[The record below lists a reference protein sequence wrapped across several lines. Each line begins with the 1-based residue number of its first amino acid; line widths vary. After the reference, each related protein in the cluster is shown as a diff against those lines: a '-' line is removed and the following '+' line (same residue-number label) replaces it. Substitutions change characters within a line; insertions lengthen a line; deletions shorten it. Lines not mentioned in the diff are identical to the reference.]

1 LGSGW
6 FPGEGGGGT
15 GDALGELFAGLAANE
30 AEQAVQSAQ
39 KQPQTAQNRQPDG
52 SYKATPAQ
60 LEEIRAADKNGTT
73 ITTKADSLGQCVTAC
88 ERFTGV
94 PGPTSSWRKGTAATD
109 LTDKDI
115 GTAIGTFQGSGA
127 DARYKSDAGHHKN
140 SGVYM
145 GQSVGGFWMADQ
157 WPGQK
162 PVTIRFVPTV
172 DHNNPDNASMNG
184 SSYSVIR
191 VPTP

>member
-1 LGSGW
+1 L
-6 FPGEGGGGT
+6 
-15 GDALGELFAGLAANE
+15 
-30 AEQAVQSAQ
+30 
-39 KQPQTAQNRQPDG
+39 AQNRQSDG

-60 LEEIRAADKNGTT
+60 LEEIRAADKNGKT
-73 ITTKADSLGQCVTAC
+73 ITTKADTLGQCVTAC
-88 ERFTGV
+88 EHFTGV
-94 PGPTSSWRKGTAATD
+94 PGPSSSWRKGKAATD

-115 GTAIGTFQGSGA
+115 GTAIGTFQGSG
-127 DARYKSDAGHHKN
+127 DKARYKADEGGHKN
-140 SGVYM
+140 TGVYM

-184 SSYSVIR
+184 SSYSVIQ

>member
-52 SYKATPAQ
+52 SYKATPDQ
-60 LEEIRAADKNGTT
+60 LAKIKEAADKKTT
-73 ITTKADSLGQCVTAC
+73 IGNGQCVTAC

-94 PGPTSSWRKGTAATD
+94 PGPTSLWEGGKPASE
-109 LTDKDI
+109 LTDKDK
-115 GTAIGTFQGSGA
+115 GTAIATFVKGPDGKWRYLPDANGHMNSGTFMS
-127 DARYKSDAGHHKN
+127 KSTNGT
-140 SGVYM
+140 
-145 GQSVGGFWMADQ
+145 FWMADQ
-157 WPGQK
+157 WPQGK
-162 PVTIRFVPTV
+162 PVTIWNVTS
-172 DHNNPDNASMNG
+172 NPNNASMNAA
-184 SSYSVIR
+184 SYRVII
-191 VPTP
+191 VPNP